1 MLIDS
6 NDGNRIKIRFMSY
19 KSNSTIKPKLD
30 IEIEIEI
37 ERERKMER
45 ERERERDDVVE
56 SKEKRDKIRK
66 G

>member
-37 ERERKMER
+37 ERERKME
-45 ERERERDDVVE
+45 EREREGER
-56 SKEKRDKIRK
+56 
-66 G
+66 